1 MLYLFININI
11 YHIFEILNT
20 MARKK
25 SLVVPQEG
33 TQPSSIPTPIDNML
47 SGNSKKQSRKTSI
60 EAAEKPATK
69 RATSFNI
76 DTELVRQFKAVCAT
90 QGRTMSSVLE
100 EFIKSYVSG
109 K

>member
-1 MLYLFININI
+1 
-11 YHIFEILNT
+11 

-33 TQPSSIPTPIDNML
+33 TQPSSIPAPIDNML
-47 SGNSKKQSRKTSI
+47 SGNSKRKSRKS
-60 EAAEKPATK
+60 EKVAPKETAKK

-76 DTELVRQFKAVCAT
+76 DTELIRQFKSVCAT

-100 EFIKSYVSG
+100 AYIKSYVTG

>member
-1 MLYLFININI
+1 
-11 YHIFEILNT
+11 

-47 SGNSKKQSRKTSI
+47 SGNNNNQSRKTDI
-60 EAAEKPATK
+60 EATEKPATK

-76 DTELVRQFKAVCAT
+76 DAELVRQFKAVCAT

-100 EFIKSYVSG
+100 EYIKSYVNG
-109 K
+109 N